1 MTTKKQIL
9 DELIEFKCIKKL
21 LEAEI
26 GIIEEGIEI
35 FSKSEK
41 RYIVSGKDKE
51 DIDIKLMAVKEKI
64 KERENDLLE
73 LSKHKEN
80 QSGTI

>member
-1 MTTKKQIL
+1 MTNKKQIL
-9 DELIEFKCIKKL
+9 DELIEFKMIKKL

-26 GIIEEGIEI
+26 GIMEEGIEI

-41 RYIVSGKDKE
+41 QYIVRRKDRE
-51 DIDIKLMAVKEKI
+51 DIDLKLMAVKEKI

-73 LSKHKEN
+73 LSNQNGKHE
-80 QSGTI
+80 